1 MCRLLGVV
9 SSETTEFRFS
19 LRDAPRSLAKLSAE
33 HPHGW
38 GLAVHCQNLG
48 WTLEKHPEQA
58 GADQRFDEVAHTVRG
73 EVLLAHVRKRTVG
86 PIGVANTHPFRR
98 GDWVF
103 AHNGTISDDH
113 WLDSGV
119 TPARKAE
126 IEGQTDSER
135 YFAKVLSRLDAETH
149 VDAALLS
156 LTSEIG
162 PHLGA
167 ANFLLSNGR
176 SLWAFRMGRTL
187 HVLERLRGDPVRRER
202 VSYETDARLETP
214 WSPRRHAFLVA
225 SEAMTDEPWR
235 EVPEHSLLRID
246 SGSPAITFLR

>member
-19 LRDAPRSLAKLSAE
+19 LHEAPRSLSKLSAE

-38 GLAVHCQNLG
+38 GLAGHCEKDG
-48 WTLEKHPEQA
+48 WQLEKHPEEA
-58 GADQRFDEVAHTVRG
+58 RAHARFQEVAHSIRG
-73 EVLLAHVRKRTVG
+73 EMLLAHVRKRTVG
-86 PIGVANTHPFRR
+86 PVGVANTHPFRR

-103 AHNGTISDDH
+103 AHNGTITDH
-113 WLDSGV
+113 GWLEEGV
-119 TPARKAE
+119 SPARRAE
-126 IEGQTDSER
+126 IEGQTDSEK
-135 YFAKVLSRLDAETH
+135 YFAKILSRLD
-149 VDAALLS
+149 VDLNPDAALLS

-176 SLWAFRMGRTL
+176 TLWAYRMGRTL
-187 HVLERLRGDPVRRER
+187 HVLERKKSDPVRVER
-202 VSYETDARLETP
+202 VSPKTNAVLETP
-214 WSPRRHAFLVA
+214 WSPRRHAYLVA

-246 SGSPAITFLR
+246 AKALSLTTLR

>member
-19 LRDAPRSLAKLSAE
+19 LHEAPRSLSKLSAE

-38 GLAVHCQNLG
+38 GLAVHCQETG
-48 WTLEKHPEQA
+48 WSLEKHPEHA
-58 GADQRFDEVAHTVRG
+58 GSHARFTEVAHAARG

-103 AHNGTISDDH
+103 AHNGTITDEA
-113 WLDSGV
+113 WLDAGV
-119 TPARKAE
+119 SPARRAE

-135 YFAKVLSRLDAETH
+135 YFAKILSHLD
-149 VDAALLS
+149 DARDPDAVLLS

-176 SLWAFRMGRTL
+176 ALWAYRMGRTL
-187 HVLERLRGDPVRRER
+187 HVLERKKNDPVRVAR
-202 VSYETDARLETP
+202 VSPETDAKLETP

-246 SGSPAITFLR
+246 TASPSIVMLR